1 MWVGHGTIAKAVAGM
16 HKMGNCVLMARLGT
30 VQDTVILDKR
40 AQCA

>member
-16 HKMGNCVLMARLGT
+16 HKMGNCALMARLGT